1 MRSRVLALEIHPPS
15 TGAHLLLKHCLADFL
30 YLRPSHVRFL
40 LLASDF
46 NPSHPRNFAFDA
58 VFGEN
63 VTQEQVFEEL
73 ASRII
78 EGCVDG
84 YNGTIFAY
92 GQTGSGKTHTMLGPH
107 HVENFMVDSEQRG
120 LIPRACEALF
130 TKLCTRVAEK
140 GENFKYE
147 VTCKFVELYNEEFY
161 DLLGNSQQKL
171 SIRSDSK
178 VVQLIGVSEHSVL
191 SSVDMMRILEVGW
204 DARRTAETAMNR
216 ESSRSHAIFIVE
228 VKTEELINTI
238 VNKKC
243 ATLNLV
249 DLAGSERQT
258 QAKTVGS
265 RFKEAINI
273 NLSLTVL
280 GRVIR
285 TLSSTNRGDGHVP
298 YRDSKLTH
306 ILRDS
311 LGGNSRTAVIVN
323 LHPDKSYYTETLST
337 LQFSSACRKIENTV
351 RANEDLSGDTVMAY
365 KSEINRLREE
375 LQLIEERVR
384 AELEAKIELV
394 EAELKQWKEA
404 AISREKKL
412 VETQL
417 QRDTLAAQLSSRPNN
432 GVDVKSQEEALREV
446 TSMFSNSIG
455 SIKTFEDL
463 TRAQLETD
471 LSSALRELDHM
482 RARYENAEAARKA
495 LNEKYGNVLEGYDET
510 LGSPLRRL
518 NLTATPNRSRVD
530 GLKSAAQKK
539 KERRQTMFTPKNAN
553 DRKSRAFRPVLFD
566 DSVVEADQTQGN
578 LELDDDMKEERE
590 LLRLE
595 MDNNRLSQIL
605 TEKDEQIEG
614 LYEKQKEQATEWLAE
629 KEKLLDVEST
639 LKAQVHQLQSERCE
653 LQEKLADE
661 RNRSELLCSKIST
674 ANDEKCRLNQE
685 IDLLRSEKYDLEDR
699 LQMLQNEQEQL
710 SSELSCLKDVESTKT
725 GLEEQLLETENQLR
739 LNLVVIQDKTEQLE
753 EASFALMKKSEE
765 IAELTRQMEQYK
777 MNIVALE
784 ETNARLEEELEDEA
798 KILGRKY
805 EEELKYLQ
813 AEVEAEQD
821 AHTRTK
827 AMLKSKDEELNH
839 MVASLHAKNDEQAE
853 LQNQLDIYK
862 EMVDQKEE
870 ATLKME
876 KKREEEVNKLKKRH
890 ADELKNVQSQVE
902 LEQNAHAK
910 TRQQFSEF
918 RQSAQETFEKKLAE
932 LRDTFSNKERRMTI
946 DIDSREDQIMKL
958 QAEKESLLQRYE
970 ELLSQHKHMQEELEN
985 MSKENEIFRSTKA
998 QDDRALVEL
1007 AGHNNHKQKVSYIEK
1022 VRLENYN
1029 LKKRIMEL
1037 ENEARRYQGL
1047 SARTRKDSNGSGP
1060 ASRTRSAR
1068 ENNF

>member
-1 MRSRVLALEIHPPS
+1 
-15 TGAHLLLKHCLADFL
+15 
-30 YLRPSHVRFL
+30 
-40 LLASDF
+40 
-46 NPSHPRNFAFDA
+46 
-58 VFGEN
+58 
-63 VTQEQVFEEL
+63 
-73 ASRII
+73 
-78 EGCVDG
+78 
-84 YNGTIFAY
+84 
-92 GQTGSGKTHTMLGPH
+92 
-107 HVENFMVDSEQRG
+107 
-120 LIPRACEALF
+120 
-130 TKLCTRVAEK
+130 
-140 GENFKYE
+140 
-147 VTCKFVELYNEEFY
+147 
-161 DLLGNSQQKL
+161 
-171 SIRSDSK
+171 
-178 VVQLIGVSEHSVL
+178 
-191 SSVDMMRILEVGW
+191 
-204 DARRTAETAMNR
+204 MNR

-471 LSSALRELDHM
+471 LSS
-482 RARYENAEAARKA
+482 
-495 LNEKYGNVLEGYDET
+495 
-510 LGSPLRRL
+510 
-518 NLTATPNRSRVD
+518 NRSRVD

-566 DSVVEADQTQGN
+566 DSVVEADQTQGRMLIVRGLKSLQN

-629 KEKLLDVEST
+629 KEKLLDV
-639 LKAQVHQLQSERCE
+639 
-653 LQEKLADE
+653 
-661 RNRSELLCSKIST
+661 
-674 ANDEKCRLNQE
+674 
-685 IDLLRSEKYDLEDR
+685 
-699 LQMLQNEQEQL
+699 
-710 SSELSCLKDVESTKT
+710 
-725 GLEEQLLETENQLR
+725 
-739 LNLVVIQDKTEQLE
+739 
-753 EASFALMKKSEE
+753 
-765 IAELTRQMEQYK
+765 
-777 MNIVALE
+777 
-784 ETNARLEEELEDEA
+784 
-798 KILGRKY
+798 
-805 EEELKYLQ
+805 
-813 AEVEAEQD
+813 
-821 AHTRTK
+821 
-827 AMLKSKDEELNH
+827 
-839 MVASLHAKNDEQAE
+839 
-853 LQNQLDIYK
+853 
-862 EMVDQKEE
+862 
-870 ATLKME
+870 
-876 KKREEEVNKLKKRH
+876 
-890 ADELKNVQSQVE
+890 
-902 LEQNAHAK
+902 
-910 TRQQFSEF
+910 
-918 RQSAQETFEKKLAE
+918 
-932 LRDTFSNKERRMTI
+932 
-946 DIDSREDQIMKL
+946 
-958 QAEKESLLQRYE
+958 
-970 ELLSQHKHMQEELEN
+970 
-985 MSKENEIFRSTKA
+985 
-998 QDDRALVEL
+998 
-1007 AGHNNHKQKVSYIEK
+1007 
-1022 VRLENYN
+1022 
-1029 LKKRIMEL
+1029 
-1037 ENEARRYQGL
+1037 
-1047 SARTRKDSNGSGP
+1047 
-1060 ASRTRSAR
+1060 
-1068 ENNF
+1068 